1 MKPRLYTET
10 TIPSYLT
17 SRPSRDI
24 ITAGHQQ
31 TTKLWWEKRKDKFE
45 IFISQLV
52 LDEASQGDPNAA
64 AERLSIL
71 AEFSELTIPESVNR
85 LAKRF
90 LQDGVIPEK
99 ASTDA
104 AHIAICATHSID
116 FLMTWNCTHI
126 ANATIQRRVKKIC
139 EEEGFSFPFICTP
152 EQLMGEDYV
161 G

>member
-1 MKPRLYTET
+1 MKPTLYIET

-17 SRPSRDI
+17 SRPSSD
-24 ITAGHQQ
+24 TVVAGHQA
-31 TTKLWWEKRKDKFE
+31 TTKRWWEKRKDKFE
-45 IFISQLV
+45 IFVSQLV
-52 LDEASQGDPNAA
+52 LDVVSQGDQIAA
-64 AERLSIL
+64 AERLSVI
-71 AEFSELTIPESVNR
+71 AEFSELTVTASVNR

-104 AHIAICATHSID
+104 AHIAVCAVHGID

-126 ANATIQRRVKKIC
+126 ANAAIQRKLKKVC
-139 EEEGFSFPFICTP
+139 EEERFSFPLICTP
-152 EQLMGEDYV
+152 EQFMGEDYV

>member
-1 MKPRLYTET
+1 MKPRLYIET

-71 AEFSELTIPESVNR
+71 AEVLRAYNSGISESACKAI
-85 LAKRF
+85 LARWRNSGKGFDR
-90 LQDGVIPEK
+90 
-99 ASTDA
+99 
-104 AHIAICATHSID
+104 C
-116 FLMTWNCTHI
+116 CTHRYLR
-126 ANATIQRRVKKIC
+126 NT
-139 EEEGFSFPFICTP
+139 
-152 EQLMGEDYV
+152 
-161 G
+161 

>member
-116 FLMTWNCTHI
+116 FLMTWNCTHSRMLPS
-126 ANATIQRRVKKIC
+126 NEESRRFVKRKD
-139 EEEGFSFPFICTP
+139 FHFLLFVH
-152 EQLMGEDYV
+152 QNN
-161 G
+161 